1 MTTQPH
7 RPGTNGSPANAV
19 EPSAGDYRDAPD
31 PLTAPTQPSER
42 EAYPATTTQEQQ
54 YPPNATQEPDRLTA
68 TQGSDTSAGVDHGRV
83 EQPQT
88 RGAQPETSM
97 EGTLFETAEL
107 TGLRSRWNDVQAGF
121 VDDPRK
127 CVQSADGLVADV
139 VQQLT
144 NGFSNARSNLEEQ
157 WARGEDIST
166 EDLRLALKR
175 YREFFER
182 MLTV

>member
-1 MTTQPH
+1 
-7 RPGTNGSPANAV
+7 
-19 EPSAGDYRDAPD
+19 
-31 PLTAPTQPSER
+31 
-42 EAYPATTTQEQQ
+42 
-54 YPPNATQEPDRLTA
+54 
-68 TQGSDTSAGVDHGRV
+68 V

-88 RGAQPETSM
+88 RDAQAETST

-144 NGFSNARSNLEEQ
+144 NGFSKARSNLEEQ

-182 MLTV
+182 MLAV

>member
-7 RPGTNGSPANAV
+7 HRQETNGSPANAV
-19 EPSAGDYRDAPD
+19 DSPAGDYPDAAD
-31 PLTAPTQPSER
+31 PLTAPTQSSGG
-42 EAYPATTTQEQQ
+42 EAYPPT
-54 YPPNATQEPDRLTA
+54 ATQEPD
-68 TQGSDTSAGVDHGRV
+68 TSAGVEQGRV
-83 EQPQT
+83 EQPHT
-88 RGAQPETSM
+88 RDTQHETST

-144 NGFSNARSNLEEQ
+144 NGFSKARSNLEEQ

-182 MLTV
+182 MLAV